1 MINFEDLKFLV
12 EKPFLPSDSIVEIK
26 ITVNSI
32 LENEDMTGIKNEIC
46 RIVLGK
52 KYQDLSKE
60 KLSSIEEELNKFIKE
75 DCLIDINELDIH
87 SSFISATFETE
98 LYYSQ
103 IGRLTEEDLKNIKS
117 MKVKCIFGSFELI

>member
-1 MINFEDLKFLV
+1 MIAFEDLKFLV

-46 RIVLGK
+46 RIVLGE

-60 KLSSIEEELNKFIKE
+60 KLSSIEEELNKFIEE
-75 DCLIDINELDIH
+75 DCLIDIKELDIH
-87 SSFISATFETE
+87 SSFISATFETK

-103 IGRLTEEDLKNIKS
+103 ISRLTEEDLKNIKS

>member
-12 EKPFLPSDSIVEIK
+12 EKPFLPSDSIVDIK

-32 LENEDMTGIKNEIC
+32 LENDDMTGIKNEIC
-46 RIVLGK
+46 RIVLGE

-60 KLSSIEEELNKFIKE
+60 KLPVVDKKLNKFMEE
-75 DCLIDINELDIH
+75 DCLIEIEELDIH
-87 SSFISATFETE
+87 SSFISATFETK

-103 IGRLTEEDLKNIKS
+103 INRLTEEDMKNIKS